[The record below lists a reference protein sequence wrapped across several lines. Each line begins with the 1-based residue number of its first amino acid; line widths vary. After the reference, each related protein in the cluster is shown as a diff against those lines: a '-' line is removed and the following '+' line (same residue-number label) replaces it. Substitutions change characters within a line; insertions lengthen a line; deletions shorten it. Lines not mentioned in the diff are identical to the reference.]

1 MASVMYLLVISM
13 YLLSCVLCFQL
24 QQTTTRLNLQIR
36 INNSNKYQKSKA
48 LYAGV
53 QEIIED
59 DDANRLEAIEVAR
72 IAAEADMQEDTGK
85 RKKLSTRQPKEP
97 MKKLSVREKTGNYI
111 YICIRVKLL

>member
-1 MASVMYLLVISM
+1 MASVMYCLVISM
-13 YLLSCVLCFQL
+13 HLLSCVLSFQR
-24 QQTTTRLNLQIR
+24 QQTTTHLKIR

-111 YICIRVKLL
+111 YLEYYL